1 MARMDAMTMKM
12 DAQYKEF
19 QSRSKQLNPDHNDD
33 DIPMSREEEDKFMQT
48 FRRTRFY
55 NDYHDRN
62 LHEWGFAAAQAVLI
76 TGASQSRQHGKS
88 ESDLTS
94 HPPQSL
100 FDVGSRRI
108 AIVTGNT
115 LSVLAI
121 SQG

>member
-1 MARMDAMTMKM
+1 MGTPTLVCVRSCPNLVLQLVGPLGVSIKVYDLVSCAMNSI
-12 DAQYKEF
+12 AA
-19 QSRSKQLNPDHNDD
+19 SRVSATNGVWQ
-33 DIPMSREEEDKFMQT
+33 
-48 FRRTRFY
+48 
-55 NDYHDRN
+55 
-62 LHEWGFAAAQAVLI
+62 GFAAAQAVLI